1 MSYTKKDFGA
11 RLKEQL
17 SANYDVVKIARW
29 THREFLDHCIEIETD
44 LESEM
49 MRIIA
54 MEEGPEFELTEQEIT
69 SLADELQK

>member
-17 SANYDVVKIARW
+17 TVNYDVVKIARW
-29 THREFLDHCIEIETD
+29 THGEFLDHCIEIETD